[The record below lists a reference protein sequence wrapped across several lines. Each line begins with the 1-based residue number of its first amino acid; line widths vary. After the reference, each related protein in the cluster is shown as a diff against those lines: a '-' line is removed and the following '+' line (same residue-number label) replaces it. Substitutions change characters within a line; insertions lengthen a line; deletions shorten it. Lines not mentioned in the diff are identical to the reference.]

1 MILPYRHPQAP
12 LGRVGGQA
20 GREGG
25 LAHPKLCGAGGGEAA
40 VGGDEESRQ
49 GAAVPLRPSQVAL
62 DFHKKHEGSGRLSTE
77 AREAGGEGAR
87 RV

>member
-12 LGRVGGQA
+12 PGRVEGRA
-20 GREGG
+20 GWEGG
-25 LAHPKLCGAGGGEAA
+25 PAHHTRCGAGGG
-40 VGGDEESRQ
+40 GGWWSEESRQ
-49 GAAVPLRPSQVAL
+49 EAAVPLRPSQVAS
-62 DFHKKHEGSGRLSTE
+62 DFHKEHEGSGRLSAG

>member
-1 MILPYRHPQAP
+1 MGPV
-12 LGRVGGQA
+12 GRG
-20 GREGG
+20 
-25 LAHPKLCGAGGGEAA
+25 A
-40 VGGDEESRQ
+40 VGGNEESRQ

-62 DFHKKHEGSGRLSTE
+62 DFHKEHEGSGRLSAG